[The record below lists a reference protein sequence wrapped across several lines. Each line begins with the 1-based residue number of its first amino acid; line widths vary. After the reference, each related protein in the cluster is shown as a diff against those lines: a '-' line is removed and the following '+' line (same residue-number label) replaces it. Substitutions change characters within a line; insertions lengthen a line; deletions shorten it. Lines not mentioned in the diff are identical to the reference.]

1 MIKKELEKNVI
12 YCGDCKDILR
22 KLPENSVDLIYLDP
36 PFFSHKHYE
45 DIWADKETQKILK
58 TQYSDSE
65 WEKIEKSIDPNI
77 LNMYK
82 HIGERWKGGR
92 KGIYVYIAYMRERLE
107 QCWRVLKPTGSIY
120 LHCDWHAGH
129 YLKVMMDD
137 VFGYNNFRND
147 IVWHY
152 RKWSAGWKQFQRN
165 HDNILFYSKTE
176 DEKRIFNRMFMTR
189 TLSTLKRFGNAKIIS
204 GYEGDKRLP
213 SKVSKEESEGVAM
226 DDVWD
231 IGRVPPIKQIYPT
244 EKPPFLIER
253 IIKASS
259 NEEDIILD
267 PFCGCG
273 TTLAVAKRLNRN
285 FIGIDISRTAGHV
298 VKERLEG
305 EVRFYGGE
313 TIEDVR
319 KMNPHVVAHLII
331 VDRWSGIINPK
342 KSADLGID
350 GWVEERTIPVQV
362 KRWEN
367 KVGRPEID
375 KFKTAIER
383 DQKQK
388 GIIVAEDFSKDAYA
402 EVARIKD
409 KHKIDIDLVRFE
421 TIFNTHNRSHNPNHG
436 KEYIEHPLF
445 MIL

>member
-1 MIKKELEKNVI
+1 MIKKEIENNVI
-12 YCGDCKDILR
+12 YCGDCKDILK
-22 KLPENSVDLIYLDP
+22 KLPDNCVDLIYLDP

-45 DIWADKETQKILK
+45 DIWTDKEAKKLVK
-58 TQYSDSE
+58 TEFSDE
-65 WEKIEKSIDPNI
+65 QWEKIKKSIRPD
-77 LNMYK
+77 LLEMYG
-82 HIGERWKGGR
+82 HIEERWKGGR

-129 YLKVMMDD
+129 YLKVMMDEI
-137 VFGYNNFRND
+137 FGYSNFRNEV
-147 IVWHY
+147 IWHY

-165 HDNILFYSKTE
+165 HDNILFYSKTD
-176 DEKRIFNRMFMTR
+176 DENRVFNKIYMPR
-189 TLSTLKRFGNAKIIS
+189 TASTLKRFGNAKIIS
-204 GYEGDKRLP
+204 GYEGEKRLP
-213 SKVSKEESEGVAM
+213 SKTSKEDSEGVAM

-231 IGRVPPIKQIYPT
+231 IGRVPPIKQMYPT
-244 EKPPFLIER
+244 EKPEPLIER
-253 IIKASS
+253 IINVSS
-259 NEEDIILD
+259 NEGDVVLD

-273 TTLAVAKRLNRN
+273 TTLAVAKRLNRK

-298 VKERLEG
+298 IKERLGG
-305 EVRFYGGE
+305 EVKFYGGE
-313 TIEDVR
+313 TIEDVK
-319 KMNPHVVAHLII
+319 KMNPHDVAHLII
-331 VDRWSGIINPK
+331 VDRWSGTINPK
-342 KSADLGID
+342 KTGDLGID

-409 KHKIDIDLVRFE
+409 KHKIDIDLVKFE
-421 TIFNTHNRSHNPNHG
+421 TIFNTHNKSHNPNHG
-436 KEYIEHPLF
+436 KEYIDHPLF